1 MENGEIKYKSLE
13 TERYEI
19 PQVERGIWKL
29 RRLMRVSEY
38 SHYSIQEAKK

>member
-1 MENGEIKYKSLE
+1 MENGGSEYMSGE

-19 PQVERGIWKL
+19 PQVERGMWQL

-38 SHYSIQEAKK
+38 SLVNT